1 MTTPFLSSC
10 LFFSAFMISINQ
22 TTIFTLSYSCITN
35 SVLLLLFFFPGLHE
49 FEAQKNHEVDE
60 FRAKMRAFCE
70 EKAQERQMLPW
81 LQWMEYNFPC
91 VLEPCCSPVDCGDTK
106 SKNTK
111 IFINVKFEACDV
123 SQSATA
129 LFLNR
134 LLLLFKADQM
144 SQYGTALTTLPLWE
158 PNFKAGTLWRP
169 VLNILIVRH
178 VWKSPPPQP
187 QYQKGVKCQ
196 I

>member
-1 MTTPFLSSC
+1 MNPMTTPFFSSSLNVFC
-10 LFFSAFMISINQ
+10 LYDFPLIKPRSSHFPTVVSLTVFGCFFLDF
-22 TTIFTLSYSCITN
+22 
-35 SVLLLLFFFPGLHE
+35 FFFPGLHE

-60 FRAKMRAFCE
+60 FRAKMRTFCE

-81 LQWMEYNFPC
+81 PQWMEYNFPC
-91 VLEPCCSPVDCGDTK
+91 ELEPCCSPVDCGGTK

-134 LLLLFKADQM
+134 L
-144 SQYGTALTTLPLWE
+144 
-158 PNFKAGTLWRP
+158 
-169 VLNILIVRH
+169 
-178 VWKSPPPQP
+178 
-187 QYQKGVKCQ
+187 
-196 I
+196 